1 MFKSYRPWSVTDTI
15 VVTLI
20 LCSVAAGIYSGLSDS
35 PPESP
40 TASEYLCRLED
51 IDIEISSE
59 CGLGPEEALRIL
71 EAYIYQYTD
80 DYVPIPQE
88 DAEAAF
94 ESLLVYYRSVS
105 DIVSDAVR

>member
-15 VVTLI
+15 VVILI
-20 LCSVAAGIYSGLSDS
+20 LCFVAASIYSGLSDS

-40 TASEYLCRLED
+40 TASEYIRRLED

-59 CGLGPEEALRIL
+59 CGLGPEEALSVL
-71 EAYIYQYTD
+71 EAYVYQYTD
-80 DYVPIPQE
+80 DYNPIPQE
-88 DAEAAF
+88 DAEAAL
-94 ESLLVYYRSVS
+94 ESLFVYYRSVS